1 MATKKRTSKPARG
14 PAKLDAE
21 LPSPEW
27 RRALRSRL
35 RTWFRRAARP
45 LPWRQN
51 RDPYRVWLSE
61 IMLQQTQVRTVE
73 AYFERFVAALPTI
86 DSLAAADVERVLRL
100 WEGLGYYRRAR
111 QLHRAAGQIVRDHG
125 GRFPEDVAAVR
136 QLPGIGRYTAGAILS
151 IAFDQAQPIVEANT
165 LRLYARLLAYRG
177 DPTRAAGQQLL
188 WRFAAAILPQRQA
201 GEFNQAL
208 MELGSLVC
216 LPRAPRCDEC
226 PLRALCPTAA
236 AGLQEVIP
244 PRQTKSAPTE
254 VSEAAVVVRRRGRV
268 LMLRRD
274 GAERWSG
281 LWDFPR
287 FPLAAVNDAA
297 VRRELAGRVLAMC
310 GVKTPPAEPL
320 TSIRHSVTRFRIT
333 LKCFVAEGV
342 PAAEMTKNAKRI
354 ASANGHVDENKP
366 TIRWVPLAELDE
378 LPLSTT
384 GRKIAR
390 LIAEKAPRRR
400 TVQSR

>member
-1 MATKKRTSKPARG
+1 MKTKNRTPSSFGDMAAIAPEM
-14 PAKLDAE
+14 P
-21 LPSPEW
+21 PPEW
-27 RRALRSRL
+27 RRALRARL

-136 QLPGIGRYTAGAILS
+136 RLPGIGRYTAGAILS
-151 IAFDQAQPIVEANT
+151 ISFDQAQPIVEANT

-188 WRFAAAILPQRQA
+188 WRFAAAILPQRHA

-216 LPRAPRCDEC
+216 LPRAPRCNEC
-226 PLRALCPTAA
+226 PLRSLCPTAA

-244 PRQTKSAPTE
+244 PRQTKAAPTE

-297 VRRELAGRVLAMC
+297 VRRELAGKVLEMC
-310 GVKTPPAEPL
+310 DVKIAAAEPL
-320 TSIRHSVTRFRIT
+320 TTIRHSVTRYRIT

-342 PAAEMTKNAKRI
+342 SVPTK
-354 ASANGHVDENKP
+354 
-366 TIRWVPLAELDE
+366 
-378 LPLSTT
+378 
-384 GRKIAR
+384 RKSGNR
-390 LIAEKAPRRR
+390 N
-400 TVQSR
+400 